1 LFSDFVIGSTAAMRE
16 RLRRYPFLNF
26 CPSTVLRL
34 RSLETSR
41 GQKFK
46 KDIAE
51 SATAFEQRHSAQ

>member
-1 LFSDFVIGSTAAMRE
+1 RE

-51 SATAFEQRHSAQ
+51 SATVFEQRRSGR